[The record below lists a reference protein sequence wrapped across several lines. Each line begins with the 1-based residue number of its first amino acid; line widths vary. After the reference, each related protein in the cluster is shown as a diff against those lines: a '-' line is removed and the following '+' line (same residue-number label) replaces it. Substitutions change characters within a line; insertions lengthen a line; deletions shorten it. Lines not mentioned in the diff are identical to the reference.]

1 MDPLA
6 REDGETEPEVELA
19 GSAAPSTAVD
29 PLDEMLQP
37 SEKEPQSATEVP
49 ATSSPPVVIRERE
62 PEPALEVD
70 PEMHPVRA
78 RLLARAR
85 ELRPQPIHSE
95 PTPRTAPI
103 RTGGPPSAP
112 ELRPVTQAPLSPT
125 WIAAFG
131 ALLGLA
137 AVASIIALAM
147 RFDGSHATEAPATE
161 SKSPAPTSEVVV
173 QKPKRI
179 KLPGP
184 WRIEDERENNGVRTV
199 TGKIGT
205 KSFLAA
211 VVDAG
216 LEKEQAYR
224 AFNALKDL
232 KNLDKCDRDDTFLAM
247 VDKSSSKL
255 TAFEYVVSK
264 EEVYQAKEGA
274 NGALAGQKLD
284 FKIERNQVKVG
295 LVYLGGDFDSSAE
308 KAGLE
313 RGLGKVV
320 QKALDGHSSID
331 ELKKG
336 DVLRMVVQ
344 EVTVLGE
351 FSRYSG
357 VEAIEIRPASG
368 EPERFY
374 YFRGAKERGYYDG
387 KGKSPYEGGWRKPVK
402 DAPITSHFNPKRLH
416 PILKKVMPHTGTDFG
431 APSGTPVGA
440 SSYGTV
446 SFIGPAGASGNLV
459 KIEHPGDIETGYA
472 HLSKFAEGLKV
483 GDKVKRLQLIGYV
496 GTTGRSTA
504 PHLHFTAKK
513 KGEFIDAETLNLDG
527 MRVIARDERDAFAK
541 VKTDYDALLDA
552 VAIPV
557 SAPEPVA
564 QADTK
569 KTEEADLGTG
579 GGEEPSAA
587 PSPAPSKPP
596 TEPAAPPTPAT
607 PAAGGARSPVFL
619 SDKELQK
626 SQATSD
632 DGEVDE

>member
-1 MDPLA
+1 VDPLA
-6 REDGETEPEVELA
+6 RDDGETEPEVELA
-19 GSAAPSTAVD
+19 QSGAPSSESPTASD

-37 SEKEPQSATEVP
+37 TEKEPQSPPEV
-49 ATSSPPVVIRERE
+49 IRE
-62 PEPALEVD
+62 PEPGPEPEVD
-70 PEMHPVRA
+70 PDMHPVRA

-85 ELRPQPIHSE
+85 EVRPQSIHIE

-112 ELRPVTQAPLSPT
+112 ELRPLAPAPLSPT

-147 RFDGSHATEAPATE
+147 RFDGSHANDAPVTET
-161 SKSPAPTSEVVV
+161 KAPTPTNETVVE
-173 QKPKRI
+173 KPKRI

-184 WRIEDERENNGVRTV
+184 WRIEDERENKGVRIV
-199 TGKIGT
+199 SGKIGT
-205 KSFLAA
+205 KSFLSA

-232 KNLDKCDRDDTFLAM
+232 KNLDRCEREDSFFAM
-247 VDKSSSKL
+247 VDRTSSRL

-264 EEVYQAKEGA
+264 EEVYQAKDDA
-274 NGALAGQKLD
+274 NGALKGQKLD

-295 LVYLGGDFDSSAE
+295 LVYQGGDFDSSAE

-320 QKALDGHSSID
+320 AKALDGHSSID

-336 DVLRMVVQ
+336 DVLRLVVQ

-368 EPERFY
+368 EAERFY

-402 DAPITSHFNPKRLH
+402 DAPITSHFNLKRLH
-416 PILKKVMPHTGTDFG
+416 PILKKVMPHNGTDFG

-446 SFIGPAGASGNLV
+446 SFIGPAGPSGNLV

-472 HLSKFAEGLKV
+472 HLSKFGEGLKV

-496 GTTGRSTA
+496 GSTGRSTA
-504 PHLHFTAKK
+504 PHLHFTAKR
-513 KGEFIDAETLNLDG
+513 KGEFIDPETLNLDG
-527 MRVIARDERDAFAK
+527 MRVIMREEREAFSK

-564 QADTK
+564 AVDTK
-569 KTEEADLGTG
+569 SAPDEGLGTG
-579 GGEEPSAA
+579 GGEEPPAA
-587 PSPAPSKPP
+587 TANAPPSKAPP
-596 TEPAAPPTPAT
+596 EPATPPTPAT
-607 PAAGGARSPVFL
+607 PAAPAGGGRSPVFL

-626 SQATSD
+626 TQAGSD

>member
-19 GSAAPSTAVD
+19 GSGAPSSAASTASD

-37 SEKEPQSATEVP
+37 SEKEPQSRPEPP
-49 ATSSPPVVIRERE
+49 AVIRE
-62 PEPALEVD
+62 PEPDPVQMELEPEID

-85 ELRPQPIHSE
+85 EVRPTPIHIE
-95 PTPRTAPI
+95 PTPRTVPI

-112 ELRPVTQAPLSPT
+112 ELRPLAPAPLSPT

-147 RFDGSHATEAPATE
+147 RFDGSHATDAPVTDTKA
-161 SKSPAPTSEVVV
+161 PAPTAETVV

-184 WRIEDERENNGVRTV
+184 WRIEDERENKGVRIV
-199 TGKIGT
+199 SGKIGT
-205 KSFLAA
+205 KSFLSA

-232 KNLDKCDRDDTFLAM
+232 KNLDRCDREDSFFAM
-247 VDKSSSKL
+247 VDRTSSRL

-264 EEVYQAKEGA
+264 EEVYQAKDGA

-295 LVYLGGDFDSSAE
+295 LVYQGGDFDSSAE

-313 RGLGKVV
+313 RGLGKAVA
-320 QKALDGHSSID
+320 KALDGHSSID

-336 DVLRMVVQ
+336 DVLRLVVQ

-357 VEAIEIRPASG
+357 VEAIEIRPANG

-416 PILKKVMPHTGTDFG
+416 PILKKIMPHTGTDFG

-440 SSYGTV
+440 SSYGTI
-446 SFIGPAGASGNLV
+446 SYIGPAGPSGNLV
-459 KIEHPGDIETGYA
+459 KIEHPGDIETSYA

-504 PHLHFTAKK
+504 PHLHF
-513 KGEFIDAETLNLDG
+513 
-527 MRVIARDERDAFAK
+527 
-541 VKTDYDALLDA
+541 
-552 VAIPV
+552 
-557 SAPEPVA
+557 
-564 QADTK
+564 
-569 KTEEADLGTG
+569 
-579 GGEEPSAA
+579 
-587 PSPAPSKPP
+587 
-596 TEPAAPPTPAT
+596 
-607 PAAGGARSPVFL
+607 
-619 SDKELQK
+619 
-626 SQATSD
+626 
-632 DGEVDE
+632 